1 MLVDYQTARTLL
13 VNQGMPPEQNSDAL
27 ITRLKQGQPPIPG
40 QVTSILL
47 ALKVAFEELR
57 DVHELERELVCSLYL
72 LAEESRRLFEA
83 GRRAGVPWPPL
94 LDEDLS
100 RITAAVRSIFVGT
113 WQG

>member
-1 MLVDYQTARTLL
+1 MDYQTAHNLL
-13 VNQGMPPEQNSDAL
+13 VNQGMATEQDSDAL

-57 DVHELERELVCSLYL
+57 DVNQFERKLVCSLYL
-72 LAEESRRLFEA
+72 LADESRRLFEI
-83 GRRAGVPWPPL
+83 GRKSGVAWPPL

-100 RITAAVRSIFVGT
+100 RIAASVKSIFMGT